1 MHNTFYKKYIRFF
14 GIVSGGIAI
23 DQVTKYYVLT
33 YFNKCVEICEWIRFL
48 PTYNTGVS
56 WGLFSKLGKTFKWIF
71 FGISTTLIILF
82 FRIFLK
88 EQRVSTQWAIS
99 LIIAGAC
106 GNLVDRVRLGAV
118 FDFLSIHWQS
128 FHFPVFNVAD
138 MLITVGVTILIR
150 DYYKWKH

>member
-82 FRIFLK
+82 FRIFLTDSFTNFSILHFVYRLFIK
-88 EQRVSTQWAIS
+88 SILLPTTIIST
-99 LIIAGAC
+99 LLC
-106 GNLVDRVRLGAV
+106 M
-118 FDFLSIHWQS
+118 F
-128 FHFPVFNVAD
+128 
-138 MLITVGVTILIR
+138 
-150 DYYKWKH
+150 YKICLCQ